1 MCRQRAVQPEFSKPR
16 RHRRLA
22 RGNPFAL
29 FRILAL
35 FRVLIL
41 ILADARMQRHHV
53 CLGVVFERH
62 AVSVSDQAVVRTA
75 AYAQG
80 QPHFLSARIGYI
92 AAGNGRRV
100 IIQIVARL
108 IGYLLDE
115 GLEVFTSCLFPSR
128 MLWRTLTW
136 NGILPFLRLDTI
148 VSNVGLPPRR

>member
-1 MCRQRAVQPEFSKPR
+1 MSAAGLEAVS
-16 RHRRLA
+16 L
-22 RGNPFAL
+22 
-29 FRILAL
+29 
-35 FRVLIL
+35 
-41 ILADARMQRHHV
+41 LADADIARI
-53 CLGVVFERH
+53 
-62 AVSVSDQAVVRTA
+62 A
-75 AYAQG
+75 AADK
-80 QPHFLSARIGYI
+80 PHFLSARIGYI